1 MANRPRLVPTLIAAA
16 LMAIFLPLIASA
28 QGSYDPWGRNRDYR
42 RNRDYDNNGS
52 YGRYGNRNLRD
63 VARRLDDRSGDFQRH
78 LDSALDRSRYD
89 DTRRED
95 NINEMARQFRNAAS
109 RFRDRV
115 NDRDGGSNEARDLLQ
130 LGSRLDNLMARLRVD
145 GRTQSDWS
153 QIRQDL
159 RTVANAYGFGY
170 GGYGNGGYGNGGY
183 YGRDDDYYGNDR
195 NDDRYRRRNTNNDWW
210 RRLPLPLNGN
220 DLTRRAGHQ
229 VRASRF

>member
-1 MANRPRLVPTLIAAA
+1 MANRPRLIPTLIAAA

-28 QGSYDPWGRNRDYR
+28 QGSYDPWGRNRDRDYR
-42 RNRDYDNNGS
+42 RNRDYGN
-52 YGRYGNRNLRD
+52 YGNRNLRD

-95 NINEMARQFRNAAS
+95 NINELARQFRNAAS
-109 RFRDRV
+109 RFRDRAD
-115 NDRDGGSNEARDLLQ
+115 DRDGGSNEARNLLQ
-130 LGSRLDNLMARLRVD
+130 IGSRVDNLMARLRVD

-159 RTVANAYGFGY
+159 RTVANAYGIGY
-170 GGYGNGGYGNGGY
+170 GGSYGNGGYG
-183 YGRDDDYYGNDR
+183 RDDDYG
-195 NDDRYRRRNTNNDWW
+195 NDDRYRRRRNTNNDWW

-220 DLTRRAGHQ
+220 
-229 VRASRF
+229 

>member
-1 MANRPRLVPTLIAAA
+1 MANRPRLIPTLIAAA
-16 LMAIFLPLIASA
+16 LMAVFLPLIASA
-28 QGSYDPWGRNRDYR
+28 QGSYDPWGRNRDRDYR
-42 RNRDYDNNGS
+42 RNRDYDNGR
-52 YGRYGNRNLRD
+52 YGGYGNRNLRD

-115 NDRDGGSNEARDLLQ
+115 DDRDGGSNEARNLLQ
-130 LGSRLDNLMARLRVD
+130 VGSRIDNLMARLRVD

-159 RTVANAYGFGY
+159 RTVASAYGIGYNGGY
-170 GGYGNGGYGNGGY
+170 GGYGNGGYG
-183 YGRDDDYYGNDR
+183 RDDDYGRNR
-195 NDDRYRRRNTNNDWW
+195 NDDRYRRRRNTNNDWW
-210 RRLPLPLNGN
+210 RRLPLP
-220 DLTRRAGHQ
+220 
-229 VRASRF
+229 

>member
-16 LMAIFLPLIASA
+16 LMAICLPLIASA
-28 QGSYDPWGRNRDYR
+28 QGTYGPWGRNRDRDYR
-42 RNRDYDNNGS
+42 RDRDYGS

-78 LDSALDRSRYD
+78 LDSSLDRSRYD

-95 NINEMARQFRNAAS
+95 NINELARRFRDAAS

-115 NDRDGGSNEARDLLQ
+115 DDRDGGSNEARNLLQ
-130 LGSRLDNLMARLRVD
+130 IGSRMDNLMARLRVD

-153 QIRQDL
+153 RIRQDL
-159 RTVANAYGFGY
+159 RIVADAYGLGY
-170 GGYGNGGYGNGGY
+170 GGGYGGYGNGGY

-195 NDDRYRRRNTNNDWW
+195 DRYRRRRNTNNDWW

-220 DLTRRAGHQ
+220 
-229 VRASRF
+229 